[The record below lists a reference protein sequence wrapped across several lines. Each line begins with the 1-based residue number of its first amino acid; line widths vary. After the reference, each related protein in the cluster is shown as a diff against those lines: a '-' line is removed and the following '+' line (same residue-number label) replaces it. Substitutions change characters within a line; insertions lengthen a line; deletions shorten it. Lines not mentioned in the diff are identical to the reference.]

1 MRLSAVTF
9 RPWQVSSP
17 AVLASPTIRCAT
29 PDSGNSTSRRKL
41 NLGCGKICGT
51 IVSVE
56 FFTPV
61 FNNTCPSLSYG
72 WGRGFSCYSACLR
85 GRPPPSRRP
94 GGFVRIPS
102 GSRSR
107 RDECP
112 PSWGIVAIELET
124 RTCFAGGQ
132 GFGFEAGGWLPQAS
146 DGESMRH
153 QRELDV
159 SPNGWARRLRP
170 TGAVTLPAQTGR

>member
-1 MRLSAVTF
+1 MMLGEGLSCGFSAKPTF
-9 RPWQVSSP
+9 Y
-17 AVLASPTIRCAT
+17 
-29 PDSGNSTSRRKL
+29 DSFDGFCSQML
-41 NLGCGKICGT
+41 HM
-51 IVSVE
+51 
-56 FFTPV
+56 P
-61 FNNTCPSLSYG
+61 LSQHC

-85 GRPPPSRRP
+85 GRPPPSRRT

-132 GFGFEAGGWLPQAS
+132 GFGFEACGWLPQAS

>member
-1 MRLSAVTF
+1 MTYSYIEYESPLS
-9 RPWQVSSP
+9 QH
-17 AVLASPTIRCAT
+17 C
-29 PDSGNSTSRRKL
+29 
-41 NLGCGKICGT
+41 
-51 IVSVE
+51 
-56 FFTPV
+56 
-61 FNNTCPSLSYG
+61 
-72 WGRGFSCYSACLR
+72 WGRGFSCYSAFLR

-132 GFGFEAGGWLPQAS
+132 GFGFEACGWLPQAS

>member
-1 MRLSAVTF
+1 MLRMPLSQLMLGEGLFLLFGVFAWSSAAVAAA
-9 RPWQVSSP
+9 RW
-17 AVLASPTIRCAT
+17 
-29 PDSGNSTSRRKL
+29 
-41 NLGCGKICGT
+41 
-51 IVSVE
+51 
-56 FFTPV
+56 
-61 FNNTCPSLSYG
+61 
-72 WGRGFSCYSACLR
+72 
-85 GRPPPSRRP
+85 
-94 GGFVRIPS
+94 FVRIPS

-112 PSWGIVAIELET
+112 PPWGIVAIELET

-132 GFGFEAGGWLPQAS
+132 GFGFEACGWLPQAS

>member
-1 MRLSAVTF
+1 MASQRQRKTDHRKTRLNIAPLSALLGEGLF
-9 RPWQVSSP
+9 RV
-17 AVLASPTIRCAT
+17 IRRVCVVV
-29 PDSGNSTSRRKL
+29 RRRR
-41 NLGCGKICGT
+41 GG
-51 IVSVE
+51 
-56 FFTPV
+56 PV
-61 FNNTCPSLSYG
+61 V
-72 WGRGFSCYSACLR
+72 
-85 GRPPPSRRP
+85 
-94 GGFVRIPS
+94 FVRIPS

-132 GFGFEAGGWLPQAS
+132 GFGFEACGWLPQAS

>member
-1 MRLSAVTF
+1 MRPYGLSTIKKN
-9 RPWQVSSP
+9 RSSK
-17 AVLASPTIRCAT
+17 
-29 PDSGNSTSRRKL
+29 NSVKH
-41 NLGCGKICGT
+41 
-51 IVSVE
+51 
-56 FFTPV
+56 
-61 FNNTCPSLSYG
+61 CPSLSIAG
-72 WGRGFSCYSACLR
+72 GGAFLVIRRVCVVVRRRRG
-85 GRPPPSRRP
+85 GPVV
-94 GGFVRIPS
+94 FVRIPS

-132 GFGFEAGGWLPQAS
+132 GFGFEACGWLPQAS

>member
-1 MRLSAVTF
+1 MMLVEGLSCGFSAKPTF
-9 RPWQVSSP
+9 Y
-17 AVLASPTIRCAT
+17 
-29 PDSGNSTSRRKL
+29 DSFDGFCSQML
-41 NLGCGKICGT
+41 HM
-51 IVSVE
+51 
-56 FFTPV
+56 P
-61 FNNTCPSLSYG
+61 LSQLML
-72 WGRGFSCYSACLR
+72 GRGFSCYSACLR

-132 GFGFEAGGWLPQAS
+132 GFGFEACGWLPQAS